1 MRDNLTV
8 ACWIACVCFVNGP
21 TRVGRNIKVVVTVS
35 GVATAAGHH
44 LLLPNKHLFRLQ
56 TCPLQVPRGQ
66 LQRATMEVRFIL
78 MCLHELGMT
87 CYA

>member
-1 MRDNLTV
+1 MD
-8 ACWIACVCFVNGP
+8 
-21 TRVGRNIKVVVTVS
+21 RNIEVELTVS

-66 LQRATMEVRFIL
+66 LQRATMEVRFIF
-78 MCLHELGMT
+78 MCLHELGMAV
-87 CYA
+87 YA